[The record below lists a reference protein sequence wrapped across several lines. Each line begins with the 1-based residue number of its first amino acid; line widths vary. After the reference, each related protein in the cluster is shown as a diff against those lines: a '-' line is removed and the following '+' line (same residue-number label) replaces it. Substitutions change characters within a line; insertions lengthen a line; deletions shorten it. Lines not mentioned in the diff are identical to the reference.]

1 MRKAEMK
8 RTTKETDIFISFNLD
23 GGGKADIE
31 SGIGFFDHMLTLFT
45 VHGDFDL
52 TLRCK
57 GDIEVDGHHSIEDIG
72 ILLGKCISEAV
83 GDKKGI
89 KRYSSAT
96 IPMDESLCST
106 SIDVSGRPYLAYNA
120 QRLSNAFSNDF
131 DYQLVEE
138 FMRAVATNSGIT
150 LHINLLYGNN
160 YHHMAESIFKS
171 FARALNDATKIVSD
185 KIPSS
190 KGALD

>member
-1 MRKAEMK
+1 MRKSETK
-8 RTTKETDIFISFNLD
+8 RKTKETDIQIELNLD
-23 GGGKADIE
+23 GNGNVDIE
-31 SGIGFFDHMLTLFT
+31 SGMGFFDHMLTLFA

-57 GDIEVDGHHSIEDIG
+57 GDIEVDFHHSIEDIG
-72 ILLGKCISEAV
+72 ILLGKCIAEAI

-89 KRYSSAT
+89 KRYASVT
-96 IPMDESLCST
+96 IPMDESLCT
-106 SIDVSGRPYLAYNA
+106 TTIDVSGRAYIAYNA

-138 FMRAVATNSGIT
+138 FMRAVAINSGIT

-171 FARALNDATKIVSD
+171 FARALKEAIKIVGD

-190 KGALD
+190 KGVLD